1 MACSN
6 KVFIICL
13 QDFCG
18 RKQIRIFEPWSA
30 KKYIF
35 VALTAN
41 LDLERNMCMLGL
53 MSVFIWRI
61 RIVIDIILERIDKCL
76 RQEKKKFLI
85 KNNMCFS
92 LFQFDLFGPGTV
104 DRRVLLLSKKLQLE
118 SFPLPRSPPPRKIS
132 LLISSFY
139 SNIMIPPLPLTLIII
154 DIWLFW
160 FLFDVQEKNTINT
173 CEVFNTLWFYC
184 I

>member
-1 MACSN
+1 VACSN

-18 RKQIRIFEPWSA
+18 RKQIQIFEPWSA

-85 KNNMCFS
+85 KKQHVFFS
-92 LFQFDLFGPGTV
+92 LSIWPFWPWYSWSSCTTFIQEIATWI
-104 DRRVLLLSKKLQLE
+104 
-118 SFPLPRSPPPRKIS
+118 IS
-132 LLISSFY
+132 LA
-139 SNIMIPPLPLTLIII
+139 PLTAPKKNLSSN
-154 DIWLFW
+154 
-160 FLFDVQEKNTINT
+160 FLFLLQHHDSSSTVNSCYNWHLIVLIFIWCSGKKHYKYIWS
-173 CEVFNTLWFYC
+173 F
-184 I
+184 